1 MNRYSKNNEY
11 AITAE
16 VFIGKE
22 KVGTLS
28 KVFDKKQEFY
38 VFVYDKIY
46 CENEYTRP
54 LVPMMPKTLE
64 PYYSEILFPIFFSLL
79 SEGNTK
85 KLQCQMHKIDENDY
99 FQLLLKT
106 CVHNTIAGIK
116 IKEIT
121 PQSIAREK
129 YKQKQKQLKNEM
141 S

>member
-1 MNRYSKNNEY
+1 MNRHFEKNEY
-11 AITAE
+11 AVSAE
-16 VFIGKE
+16 VLIGKE

-28 KVFDKKQEFY
+28 KVFGKEQELY
-38 VFVYDKIY
+38 VFVYDQMY
-46 CENEYTRP
+46 CENTYTRP
-54 LVPMMPKTLE
+54 LVPLMPKTTI

-79 SEGNTK
+79 SEGNIK

-121 PQSIAREK
+121 SQSIASAK
-129 YKQKQKQLKNEM
+129 YKLKQKQAKNEM

>member
-1 MNRYSKNNEY
+1 MNRYSQNNKY

-22 KVGTLS
+22 KVGVLS
-28 KVFDKKQEFY
+28 KVFDKNQELY
-38 VFVYDKIY
+38 VFVYDKMY
-46 CENEYTRP
+46 CENEHTRP

-79 SEGNTK
+79 SEGNIK

-106 CVHNTIAGIK
+106 CVYNTIAGIK
-116 IKEIT
+116 IREIT

-129 YKQKQKQLKNEM
+129 YRLKQKQLKHEM

>member
-28 KVFDKKQEFY
+28 KVFEKNQELY
-38 VFVYDKIY
+38 VFVYDKMY

-129 YKQKQKQLKNEM
+129 YNQKQKQLKNEM